1 MSRRLLSVLLIG
13 AAFSGSLMTTAARAA
28 DRDFCR
34 NYAEAAVRQS
44 RAADEHDRCHRAVR
58 DDPARWS
65 SDIRVHMDWC
75 RDAKIEDADREREAR
90 KHVLDDCARR

>member
-1 MSRRLLSVLLIG
+1 MSMRLTSVLLIS
-13 AAFSGSLMTTAARAA
+13 AAFSGSMLLSAAHAA

-34 NYAEAAVRQS
+34 SYAEAAVRQS
-44 RAADEHDRCHRAVR
+44 KVADEHERCHAAVR

-65 SDIRVHMDWC
+65 SDFRVHMDWC
-75 RDAKIEDADREREAR
+75 RSAKVEDADHEREGR